1 MIGKYH
7 KYQEVLTKKGDLE
20 TILEEKN
27 KILFNHQEE
36 IRDDLRI
43 IEKYI

>member
-1 MIGKYH
+1 M
-7 KYQEVLTKKGDLE
+7 TKKGDLE